1 MPKLHTYFPEYNRGQ
16 ESFTRRQNSPEGYRN
31 NLNVLFHFK
40 TTVIPNITFDPEL
53 QRNRFESHL
62 FFTMNYQMPN
72 PAKGSD
78 LNFMPFGS
86 N

>member
-1 MPKLHTYFPEYNRGQ
+1 MLCIIDLLLGQIIMPKLHTYFPEYNRGQ

-53 QRNRFESHL
+53 QRNRFEESFILHDEL
-62 FFTMNYQMPN
+62 SN
-72 PAKGSD
+72 AKFS
-78 LNFMPFGS
+78 
-86 N
+86 